1 MNFDKVLKEM
11 IKKTWTNADL
21 SDSWQGEI
29 VVGGI
34 PFDVS
39 TEYDAD
45 YTIDDGDEYTPPDT
59 TVTNVELYNT
69 KIVQFD
75 YHSENEIEVTEQT
88 DPDLYKIILNKVEEE
103 VVKEIY
109 EYHLS

>member
-1 MNFDKVLKEM
+1 MNFNRSINEAF
-11 IKKTWTNADL
+11 KKTWTNADL
-21 SDSWQGEI
+21 SDSWEGQV

-39 TEYDAD
+39 TKYDAN

-59 TVTNVELYNT
+59 TVTDVDLYDT
-69 KIVQFD
+69 KVVQYD

-88 DPDLYKIILNKVEEE
+88 DPDLYKIILDKVEEE
-103 VVKEIY
+103 VVREIY
-109 EYHLS
+109 EYHLN